1 MLELTPMRPAFLICF
16 LILAGMLLG
25 EATPPAASTPTAVCT
40 SGVGPGIPPPANV
53 PSGLPGFHAA
63 WYGQSGYPILC
74 PGERAT
80 ATVAYYNSGS
90 FGWVRGRMGEMAF
103 LGTSDPVPGHDQ
115 PSQLGGDGQLG
126 SPATGWPRYNR
137 VAAQPADYV
146 GPGQVA
152 WFQFT
157 VQAPSAPGTY
167 LLFIRPVIE
176 GATWMEDFGVYWL
189 VSVNGPNTMELIPV
203 TPTSEGDAETG
214 TTRAYNANINSAPS
228 CVDLAFVD
236 APGLNFEGRLISDS
250 SGAAVL
256 STAATFAIV
265 NGASASGSY
274 VDCVALSANQVRF
287 DVTSSNENSY
297 VHPIVFQ
304 DLTGNN
310 KLD

>member
-25 EATPPAASTPTAVCT
+25 EGTPPAASTPTAVCT

-63 WYGQSGYPILC
+63 WYGQSGYPTLC
-74 PGERAT
+74 PGERST

-157 VQAPSAPGTY
+157 VQAPTAPGVTA
-167 LLFIRPVIE
+167 
-176 GATWMEDFGVYWL
+176 GATAGLQLNVTVTSGDFVDFAGNPWD
-189 VSVNGPNTMELIPV
+189 VNG
-203 TPTSEGDAETG
+203 SE
-214 TTRAYNANINSAPS
+214 
-228 CVDLAFVD
+228 
-236 APGLNFEGRLISDS
+236 
-250 SGAAVL
+250 
-256 STAATFAIV
+256 
-265 NGASASGSY
+265 
-274 VDCVALSANQVRF
+274 
-287 DVTSSNENSY
+287 DVTLGT
-297 VHPIVFQ
+297 P
-304 DLTGNN
+304 D
-310 KLD
+310 

>member
-137 VAAQPADYV
+137 VAV
-146 GPGQVA
+146 RLES
-152 WFQFT
+152 T
-157 VQAPSAPGTY
+157 
-167 LLFIRPVIE
+167 L
-176 GATWMEDFGVYWL
+176 
-189 VSVNGPNTMELIPV
+189 
-203 TPTSEGDAETG
+203 
-214 TTRAYNANINSAPS
+214 
-228 CVDLAFVD
+228 
-236 APGLNFEGRLISDS
+236 GR
-250 SGAAVL
+250 
-256 STAATFAIV
+256 
-265 NGASASGSY
+265 
-274 VDCVALSANQVRF
+274 
-287 DVTSSNENSY
+287 
-297 VHPIVFQ
+297 VFQ
-304 DLTGNN
+304 LLRGRKLTRSGVATPPGGRRRVRHVS
-310 KLD
+310 LRVMRPS